1 MVPER
6 IMIVDDNKVLL
17 KELQETLDLCGY
29 DTKAVSESSSVFRLA
44 RLIKPDAILLDLNMP
59 GASGF
64 EVADK
69 LKQNKTTSRIPII
82 AISGYFPI
90 DKQGVLLEK
99 RNMDRLIKKPFEIA
113 ELIMEIE
120 TVLNKGGAI
129 GA

>member
-1 MVPER
+1 MAPER

-29 DTKAVSESSSVFRLA
+29 DTRAVSEGSSVYRLA
-44 RLIKPDAILLDLNMP
+44 RLTKPDAILLDLNMP
-59 GASGF
+59 DTSGF
-64 EVADK
+64 DVADK
-69 LKQNKTTSRIPII
+69 LKQNKETSRIPII

-90 DKQGVLLEK
+90 DKQGILLEK

-120 TVLNKGGAI
+120 TVLNKASSVGA
-129 GA
+129 

>member
-29 DTKAVSESSSVFRLA
+29 DTKTVSESSNVFRLA
-44 RLIKPDAILLDLNMP
+44 RLTKPDAILLDLNMP
-59 GASGF
+59 GESGF
-64 EVADK
+64 EVADR
-69 LKQNKTTSRIPII
+69 LKQNKETSRIPII

-90 DKQGVLLEK
+90 DKRGILLEK
-99 RNMDRLIKKPFEIA
+99 RSMDRVIKKPFEIA

-120 TVLNKGGAI
+120 TVLNKAS
-129 GA
+129 AVAS